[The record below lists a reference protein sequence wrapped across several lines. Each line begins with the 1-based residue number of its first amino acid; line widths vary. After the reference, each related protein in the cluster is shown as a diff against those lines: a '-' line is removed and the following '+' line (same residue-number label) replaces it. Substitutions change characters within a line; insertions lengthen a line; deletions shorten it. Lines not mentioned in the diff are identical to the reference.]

1 MTSDKINKIRNL
13 VREKKPLIHS
23 ITNPISI
30 NLCANACL
38 GVGAR
43 PIMAE
48 HPEEVAEITE
58 TADALLLNLGN
69 ITDTRLKSIEISAS
83 TATKR
88 KIPFVM
94 DAVGVACSAL
104 RRRFAKK
111 LIEGNCPN
119 VIKGNY
125 SEIKAL
131 FDVEYKSSGVD
142 AEDLSIRE
150 VCHTAI
156 QLAARHGTIVLVS
169 GKTDIVTDGKRL
181 VYIKNGCAQ
190 LAKVTGTG
198 CMLGELCACFLA
210 VGDGFEAAIAA
221 CAVSGICG
229 ELSKT
234 HKGSGTF
241 LTNLLDN
248 LSVFDNEEIKK
259 YLKLEE
265 IKIERL

>member
-30 NLCANACL
+30 NLCANVCL

-48 HPEEVAEITE
+48 HPEEA
-58 TADALLLNLGN
+58 ADALLLNLGN
-69 ITDTRLKSIEISAS
+69 ITDTRLKSIEVSAS
-83 TATKR
+83 AATKR
-88 KIPFVM
+88 KIPFAL

-131 FDVEYKSSGVD
+131 YNEEYKSSGVD
-142 AEDLSIRE
+142 AEELSIRE

-156 QLAARHGTIVLVS
+156 QLAARHGTTVLAS
-169 GKTDIVTDGKRL
+169 GKYDIVTDGKRL

-190 LAKVTGTG
+190 LATVTGTG

-210 VGDGFEAAIAA
+210 VDDGFEAAIAA
-221 CAVSGICG
+221 CAVLGICG
-229 ELSKT
+229 ELSET
-234 HKGSGTF
+234 HNGSGTF
-241 LTNLLDN
+241 MVNLADN
-248 LSVFDNEEIKK
+248 LSTLDEEKIEK
-259 YLKLEE
+259 YMKLEE
-265 IKIERL
+265 VEIERL